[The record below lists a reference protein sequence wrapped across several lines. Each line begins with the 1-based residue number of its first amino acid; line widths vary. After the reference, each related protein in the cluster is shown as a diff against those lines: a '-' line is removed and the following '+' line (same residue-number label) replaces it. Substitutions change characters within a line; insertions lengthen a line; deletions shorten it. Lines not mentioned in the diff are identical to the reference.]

1 MEFTSQKIL
10 DVTLVEIQGRI
21 DHGTAK
27 DFENALNPHLDQCI
41 QGEQKTIIIDLSGVD
56 LITSAGLRVLMIAAK
71 SCDKHKAEI
80 AVAALQPG
88 LQEIFKI
95 SRFDLVLRIF
105 PTVKSAFENLSPGAI
120 ENYKNKLS
128 S

>member
-10 DVTLVEIQGRI
+10 DVILIKIQGRV

-27 DFENALNPHLDQCI
+27 DFENALKPYLDQCI
-41 QGEQKTIIIDLSGVD
+41 QGEQNKIIIDLNGVD
-56 LITSAGLRVLMIAAK
+56 LMTSAGLRVLMIAAK
-71 SCDKHKAEI
+71 ICDKQKAEI

-88 LQEIFKI
+88 VQEIFKI
-95 SRFDLVLRIF
+95 SRFDLDIRTF
-105 PTVKSAFENLSPGAI
+105 PTVISAFEKMSPEAI
-120 ENYKNKLS
+120 ADCKNNIS